1 MRHPGFT
8 VVKLAT
14 SEAVILHKK
23 KSEITLESSVKNV
36 YTEEGKG
43 VKEMPDFCG

>member
-1 MRHPGFT
+1 M
-8 VVKLAT
+8 KLAT

-23 KSEITLESSVKNV
+23 KSEITLGSSMKNI
-36 YTEEGKG
+36 YTDEGEG